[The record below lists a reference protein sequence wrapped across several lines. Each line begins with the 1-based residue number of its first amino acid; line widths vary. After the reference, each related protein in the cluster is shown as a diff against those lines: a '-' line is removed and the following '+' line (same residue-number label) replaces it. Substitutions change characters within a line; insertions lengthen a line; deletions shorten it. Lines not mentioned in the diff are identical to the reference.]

1 MKEVINAF
9 KGKYSFLSNFYPCI
23 ISYEGLKYPSVE
35 HAFQAAKSL
44 DNEVRRGFQVCPTAA
59 DAKYFGRHVKLRS
72 DWDEVK
78 IRVMKDLVKDKFVR
92 NFSFRSDMKQMLLD
106 TGDSYLEEGNNH
118 GDTFWGTV
126 NGRGE
131 NHLGK
136 ILMEVRDELR

>member
-1 MKEVINAF
+1 MPASV
-9 KGKYSFLSNFYPCI
+9 G
-23 ISYEGLKYPSVE
+23 YPSVE

-44 DNEVRRGFQVCPTAA
+44 DNEVRKGFQVCPTAA

-92 NFSFRSDMKQMLLD
+92 NFSFGSDMKQMLLD

-126 NGRGE
+126 NGRGK